1 MLVSINVIIGFSISF
16 LPPFFHNVRSMKSDP
31 DGVSQY
37 STGAE
42 GGESQI
48 WVENHNEMNIT

>member
-1 MLVSINVIIGFSISF
+1 MS
-16 LPPFFHNVRSMKSDP
+16 SDP

-48 WVENHNEMNIT
+48 WVEPNEMNIT